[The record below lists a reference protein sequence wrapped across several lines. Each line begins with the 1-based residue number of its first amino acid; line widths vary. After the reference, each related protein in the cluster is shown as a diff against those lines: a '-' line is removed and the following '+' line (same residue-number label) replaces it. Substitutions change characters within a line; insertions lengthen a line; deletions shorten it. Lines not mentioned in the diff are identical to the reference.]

1 MAGTSPTVGLTQIP
15 RKAFD
20 AVEQPVASASESL
33 LEKDAVMDLLALA
46 WKVNRSAL
54 RRVEHGAAAGL
65 RLFGV
70 PTRAELLNEIGAL
83 QREVRELRREIEAR

>member
-1 MAGTSPTVGLTQIP
+1 MGVTGIP

-20 AVEQPVASASESL
+20 AVERPVANASESL
-33 LEKDAVMDLLALA
+33 LEKGAVMDAFALG

-54 RRVEHGAAAGL
+54 RRVERGAAAGL
-65 RLFGV
+65 RVLGV
-70 PTRAELLNEIGAL
+70 PTRTELLNEIGAL

>member
-1 MAGTSPTVGLTQIP
+1 MNISSLP

-20 AVEQPVASASESL
+20 AVERPVSDATESL
-33 LEKDAVMDLLALA
+33 METDAFMDALA
-46 WKVNRSAL
+46 AGWKLQRRAL
-54 RRVEHGAAAGL
+54 RRVERGAAAGL
-65 RLFGV
+65 HAFGV